1 MDFRGARIFRIFPP
15 FRRCSFRDHENNRGE
30 REPSAISQQG
40 TMPAGSICL
49 VTGGSGTIGLA
60 IAKSLVAGGARKV
73 FLTGRSLAKLET
85 ASASIASSGNVV
97 QCLACDVT
105 NESAVEHLFTTID
118 QQAGSHVNLLI
129 NNAGTSA
136 AGATVD
142 LSAADS
148 RRVMDTNV
156 MGPFLCSREAMK
168 RMIAAGTGG
177 RIINIG
183 SLSAYSPRPDSAP
196 YTTSKFALNGLTAS
210 LALDGRAH
218 NIAVGIIH
226 PGNVESELLTEEVIA
241 ERNHEGFLPAA
252 HIAESV
258 LLMAKLPYESNILEM
273 TIAPTPQPY
282 VGRG

>member
-1 MDFRGARIFRIFPP
+1 
-15 FRRCSFRDHENNRGE
+15 
-30 REPSAISQQG
+30 
-40 TMPAGSICL
+40 MPAGSICL

-60 IAKSLVAGGARKV
+60 IAKSLVAGGVARKV
-73 FLTGRSLAKLET
+73 FLTGRSLAKLER
-85 ASASIASSGNVV
+85 ASANLDKDIVH
-97 QCLACDVT
+97 CLPCDVT
-105 NESAVEHLFTTID
+105 NENAVENLFTTID

-129 NNAGTSA
+129 NNAGISSN
-136 AGATVD
+136 GATVD
-142 LSAADS
+142 LSADEF

-156 MGPFLCSREAMK
+156 LGPFLCSREAMK

-183 SLSAYSPRPDSAP
+183 SLSAVSPRPDSAP
-196 YTTSKFALNGLTAS
+196 YTTSKFALKGLTAS

-226 PGNVESELLTEEVIA
+226 PGNVESELLTDEVIA
-241 ERNHEGFLPAA
+241 ERQHEGFLPAA
-252 HIAESV
+252 QIAESV
-258 LLMAKLPYESNILEM
+258 LHMAKLPYESNVLEM